1 VSFLVKSLYQSNK
14 TSRGQQFRKSKNSYK
29 CFNLTLKQ
37 TEGPGRYNVSESV
50 WFLKVFKIRVIHIIY
65 HSNWTCMKVEGSA
78 NDIYTRT
85 KMKPR
90 TFPGKAECK
99 ITLPV
104 VIKFLIIPFDL
115 RFRSDKN

>member
-1 VSFLVKSLYQSNK
+1 
-14 TSRGQQFRKSKNSYK
+14 
-29 CFNLTLKQ
+29 
-37 TEGPGRYNVSESV
+37 
-50 WFLKVFKIRVIHIIY
+50 
-65 HSNWTCMKVEGSA
+65 MKVEGSA
-78 NDIYTRT
+78 NDIYIRT